1 MTPDSELKG
10 MIDQVVE
17 IGDVYTTTCIVYLV
31 IYLSYVLGVIEAVFE
46 VNLSAN
52 FSHTQAVALFY
63 FMNLF
68 LVQFYI
74 SDGSLL
80 DD

>member
-1 MTPDSELKG
+1 

-17 IGDVYTTTCIVYLV
+17 LGDVYTTTCIVYLV

-52 FSHTQAVALFY
+52 FSHTQAVTLFY
-63 FMNLF
+63 FMNFF

-80 DD
+80 DH

>member
-1 MTPDSELKG
+1 

-17 IGDVYTTTCIVYLV
+17 LGDVYTTTCIVYLI

-52 FSHTQAVALFY
+52 FSYTQAVALFY
-63 FMNLF
+63 FMNFF

-74 SDGSLL
+74 SNGSLL
-80 DD
+80 DH